1 MLPGD
6 LLMVLQSQDFTQLL
20 ELGNLTILQQTHGN
34 YGNNV
39 VGKLDLLLLS
49 PKKVRL
55 EDYRWEPPIPVSS
68 SCLIVLSLYPLRF
81 YY

>member
-20 ELGNLTILQQTHGN
+20 ELGNVRILQQTHSK

-39 VGKLDLLLLS
+39 VGNLDLLLLS
-49 PKKVRL
+49 SKKVRL
-55 EDYRWEPPIPVSS
+55 QVGATHPSLKFLLNCAFPVST
-68 SCLIVLSLYPLRF
+68 
-81 YY
+81 